1 MCDLLDIFA
10 NVNAEIVKHD
20 DEKRKLGKRR
30 KVTQI
35 FKESTNCLLTIERL
49 FKEIRLKPVNGI
61 E

>member
-30 KVTQI
+30 KVTSRNQ
-35 FKESTNCLLTIERL
+35 LT
-49 FKEIRLKPVNGI
+49 VY
-61 E
+61 